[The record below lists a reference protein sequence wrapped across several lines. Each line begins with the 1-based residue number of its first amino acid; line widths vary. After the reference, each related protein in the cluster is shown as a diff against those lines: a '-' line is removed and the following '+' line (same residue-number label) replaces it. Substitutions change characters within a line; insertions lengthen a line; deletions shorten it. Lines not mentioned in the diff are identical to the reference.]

1 LILRVLNEV
10 KTLDNTEGAIKIYIP
25 EKLETLSPQD
35 RKNSFI
41 FMVNCC
47 TLSTN
52 SVLIKCAKGMGGGG
66 CVGGFFFHSPLSVDP

>member
-1 LILRVLNEV
+1 M
-10 KTLDNTEGAIKIYIP
+10 
-25 EKLETLSPQD
+25 
-35 RKNSFI
+35 NSFI

-66 CVGGFFFHSPLSVDP
+66 CVGGFFFHSPLSVVLVVVYRGRSVVFSGYSSFLQSKAN